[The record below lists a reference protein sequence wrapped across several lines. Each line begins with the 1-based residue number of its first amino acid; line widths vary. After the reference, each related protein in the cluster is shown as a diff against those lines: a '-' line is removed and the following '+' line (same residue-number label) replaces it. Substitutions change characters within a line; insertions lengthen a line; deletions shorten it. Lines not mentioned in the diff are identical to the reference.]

1 MTDWVAD
8 TPAEYVLLAARKAR
22 DLDALRRLRASLRE
36 RLDASAIGDNQA
48 YVGAVGSQYRQLWQR
63 WCTQQAAD
71 AAFNG

>member
-1 MTDWVAD
+1 
-8 TPAEYVLLAARKAR
+8 
-22 DLDALRRLRASLRE
+22 LRASLRE

-48 YVGAVGSQYRQLWQR
+48 YVSAVESQYRQLWQR